1 MSSGSLECLYWLRNP
16 RCSVRCRHLRILV
29 AVICCL
35 YADDSGSNESMPTY
49 TMHLCISCGIIIL
62 FVGFAHQTL
71 EYSKSSKFATHQNIP
86 WKVFELCAREEQGLN
101 RYLEDVLVI
110 QLSNNS
116 DGDLKIM
123 MRICEDDHDE
133 VDFAMPEWSSS
144 RDSPWT
150 SSWSWE
156 ESLLLALPSF
166 HWHLQAT
173 ATTLLVLAVLSRLC
187 DSVQLLHVSYAHLAR
202 VRQLP

>member
-1 MSSGSLECLYWLRNP
+1 MIFVGRSSSTTSSFIRTMSSGSLECLYWLRNP

-29 AVICCL
+29 AVICYL

-150 SSWSWE
+150 SSWSWRVLKYGDPITWLCNSCV
-156 ESLLLALPSF
+156 SL
-166 HWHLQAT
+166 
-173 ATTLLVLAVLSRLC
+173 TLFPA
-187 DSVQLLHVSYAHLAR
+187 
-202 VRQLP
+202 